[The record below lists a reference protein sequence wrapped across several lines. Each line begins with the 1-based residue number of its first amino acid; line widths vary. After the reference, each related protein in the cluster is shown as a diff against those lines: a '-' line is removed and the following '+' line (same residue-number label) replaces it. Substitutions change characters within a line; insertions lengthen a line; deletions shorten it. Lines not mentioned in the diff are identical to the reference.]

1 MANAR
6 FRALGSNHYPLP
18 VYSVITMTT
27 TQSLPSFVAK
37 TIEILIKAIPP
48 PPFLS
53 VVRKHPD
60 TVIQKYITR
69 NSLGTQKIFSPSHMT
84 LLLHP
89 QSPVSILLNNS
100 DFTELINLDLSGY
113 LIQHHEAV

>member
-37 TIEILIKAIPP
+37 TIEILIKAFFF
-48 PPFLS
+48 FLFIS
-53 VVRKHPD
+53 CKKTSRYCHPEIHD
-60 TVIQKYITR
+60 QEQFG
-69 NSLGTQKIFSPSHMT
+69 NSKTFSPSHMT

>member
-6 FRALGSNHYPLP
+6 FRALGSNHYPLL

-37 TIEILIKAIPP
+37 TIEILIKAFFF
-48 PPFLS
+48 FLS

-60 TVIQKYITR
+60 TVIQKYMIR
-69 NSLGTQKIFSPSHMT
+69 NSLGIQKYFHQIHMI
-84 LLLHP
+84 LPLHP

-113 LIQHHEAV
+113 LI

>member
-18 VYSVITMTT
+18 VYSVITMIT

-37 TIEILIKAIPP
+37 TIEILIKAFF
-48 PPFLS
+48 FLFIS
-53 VVRKHPD
+53 CKKTSRYCHPE
-60 TVIQKYITR
+60 IHHQKQFG
-69 NSLGTQKIFSPSHMT
+69 NPKIFLPSHMT